1 MVNTTGR
8 VYGPKTFASTLDE
21 MHQAATG
28 KIKGRTVVARG
39 GAVSVGKKQNAFIAF
54 LTAIASRIPHLKHKI
69 PTINPKKVTQGYIAY
84 IKDNQ
89 QEIEKVA
96 NLRKA
101 KFIFLELRKGLA
113 SEDRAKLEKDFD
125 QLITAEMKDKFKKE
139 VSQQFKTGGFR
150 TTSTR
155 GKRVLKTVSGKAKI
169 TKTTASGRTTKAK
182 KSTPVKRLVKTASG
196 KTTATRATSGL
207 VKGERAIPRAPLKAP
222 AKTKSAPKKE
232 AGKLKGVPPKTTAG
246 KAKSVPAKRKSV

>member
-1 MVNTTGR
+1 MVGTTGR
-8 VYGPKTFASTLDE
+8 VYGPKTQFAHNLDE

-39 GAVSVGKKQNAFIAF
+39 TAVGVGKKQNAFIAF
-54 LTAIASRIPHLKHKI
+54 LTAIASRIPHLRTKV

-84 IKDNQ
+84 IKDNH
-89 QEIEKVA
+89 QEVEKIG

-125 QLITAEMKDKFKKE
+125 QLITAEMKDKLKKE
-139 VSQQFKTGGFR
+139 ALKQLKAGAFRTTR

-155 GKRVLKTVSGKAKI
+155 GGRVLKTASGKTIIGKPV
-169 TKTTASGRTTKAK
+169 TSGRAIKAK
-182 KSTPVKRLVKTASG
+182 KSAKLVKRHVKTASG
-196 KTTATRATSGL
+196 KTRATRAASGL
-207 VKGERAIPRAPLKAP
+207 VKGEIAISRTPLKTP
-222 AKTKSAPKKE
+222 SKIKS
-232 AGKLKGVPPKTTAG
+232 LPKTARKT
-246 KAKSVPAKRKSV
+246 KSVPAKRKSV